1 MKEKSFLEQYY
12 EENLAIFKRKTVQ
25 ELIDAF
31 NRQVGNKGWT
41 GTRGAYGAALRKALD
56 ESGYSLDETV
66 FTPNFTSYRRKIILD
81 KGKIVPI
88 N

>member
-1 MKEKSFLEQYY
+1 MFNAAITETSSF
-12 EENLAIFKRKTVQ
+12 
-25 ELIDAF
+25 
-31 NRQVGNKGWT
+31 
-41 GTRGAYGAALRKALD
+41 YGAALRKALD